1 MWTLQTNPSGQ
12 PSASSAVFHSNL
24 LVLSVTC
31 ASYRLLDVNPEGSV
45 PVIKDNET
53 SEWFVDSAKF
63 VDYLE
68 DKHPEPA
75 LGKSTDVPDA

>member
-1 MWTLQTNPSGQ
+1 MSILRISLSGQ
-12 PSASSAVFHSNL
+12 CLPQYALTRCCLNGTLSSVRL
-24 LVLSVTC
+24 
-31 ASYRLLDVNPEGSV
+31 RLLDVNPEGSV
-45 PVIKDNET
+45 PVVKDNET

-75 LGKSTDVPDA
+75 LGKSTDVPEA

>member
-1 MWTLQTNPSGQ
+1 MVSVPSVNS
-12 PSASSAVFHSNL
+12 PAVVCGSR
-24 LVLSVTC
+24 VAETC
-31 ASYRLLDVNPEGSV
+31 VYSRLFDVNPEGSV
-45 PVIKDNET
+45 PVVKDNET

>member
-1 MWTLQTNPSGQ
+1 MNP
-12 PSASSAVFHSNL
+12 A
-24 LVLSVTC
+24 
-31 ASYRLLDVNPEGSV
+31 GSV
-45 PVIKDNET
+45 PVVKDNET